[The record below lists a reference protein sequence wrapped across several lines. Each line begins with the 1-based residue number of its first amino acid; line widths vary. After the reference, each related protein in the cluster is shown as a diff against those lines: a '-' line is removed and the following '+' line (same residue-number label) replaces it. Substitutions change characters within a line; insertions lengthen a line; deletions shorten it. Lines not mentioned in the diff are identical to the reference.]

1 MPAAAAEF
9 AYVLQNPG
17 LNFVCGGGGV
27 RLEQAHQALVSKF
40 LIVDVS
46 GLGDAVGVKNQAVS
60 DSQLGSAEGESL
72 GWENAENPPAF
83 GEAVVRTVLVQDD
96 GRIVSGIDVLQSA
109 RRAVEVGV
117 EKGNEAVTRHI
128 PAKQRIQ
135 ARAQLVWAQICRG
148 QAANGGL

>member
-27 RLEQAHQALVSKF
+27 RLKQAHQALVSKF

-72 GWENAENPPAF
+72 GWENAEPPPPS
-83 GEAVVRTVLVQDD
+83 VRRWCEPSWCKTM
-96 GRIVSGIDVLQSA
+96 
-109 RRAVEVGV
+109 
-117 EKGNEAVTRHI
+117 
-128 PAKQRIQ
+128 
-135 ARAQLVWAQICRG
+135 
-148 QAANGGL
+148 GGLCPALTYCRVRDAPSRWA